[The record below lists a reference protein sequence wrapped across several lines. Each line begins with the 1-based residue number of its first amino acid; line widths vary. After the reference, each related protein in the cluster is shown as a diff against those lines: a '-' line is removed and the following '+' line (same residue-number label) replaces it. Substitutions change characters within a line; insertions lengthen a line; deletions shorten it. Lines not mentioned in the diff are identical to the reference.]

1 MTDSNPYASG
11 KNLTPE
17 LEKLWAVA
25 AHLLAIPFEFLAPLI
40 GYLALNNKG
49 PFISHH
55 VRESLNFGI
64 TMLLVVVILVISII
78 GWLLL
83 WVPPVYWLIMRI
95 VAAIKTSQG
104 EFFKYPL
111 TLRFVKK

>member
-1 MTDSNPYASG
+1 
-11 KNLTPE
+11 
-17 LEKLWAVA
+17 
-25 AHLLAIPFEFLAPLI
+25 
-40 GYLALNNKG
+40 
-49 PFISHH
+49 
-55 VRESLNFGI
+55 
-64 TMLLVVVILVISII
+64 MLLVVVILVISIV

-95 VAAIKTSQG
+95 VAAIKASQG